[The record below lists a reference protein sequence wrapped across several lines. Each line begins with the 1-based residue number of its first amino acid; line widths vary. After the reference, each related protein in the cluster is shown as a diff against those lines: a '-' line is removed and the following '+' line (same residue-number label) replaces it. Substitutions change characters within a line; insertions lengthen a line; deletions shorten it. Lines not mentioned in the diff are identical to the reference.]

1 MTPNMISACE
11 QLILAEV
18 TDVPVY
24 MSGQPRKANV
34 PVYVNFYVLS
44 SDEAVPVAL
53 GISARSRNVGILQA
67 TVVGPKDRGAGE
79 TSQIAKSIRDLLH
92 RRPIEV
98 PGEGWVICKD
108 ATAVDRGTVG
118 EEHIQIVK
126 VPYRFDISA
135 P

>member
-1 MTPNMISACE
+1 MTPNMITACE
-11 QLILAEV
+11 QLIMSEI

-24 MSGQPRKANV
+24 MSGQPRKTNV
-34 PVYVNFYVLS
+34 PVYVNFYVVS
-44 SDEAVPVAL
+44 SDEAQPTSL
-53 GISARSRNVGILQA
+53 GLTARSRNVGILQA

-79 TSQIAKSIRDLLH
+79 TGDIANSIRLLLH

-108 ATAVDRGTVG
+108 ATVVDKGTMG

-126 VPYRFDISA
+126 VPYRFDIAA